1 MKRVEPYYFLI
12 GLAALFVIAGVILY
26 SARGLTLMKH
36 GDPIEPQGGAEKED
50 LFELWF
56 TGANL
61 LDLSVDR
68 NVTGIIFGSES
79 KKVNLLDR
87 ERKLRWEKS
96 FSTNPLQTKISAC
109 GNFLTVGTEGGDL
122 FFMSTDQQI
131 WWQQELE
138 EPVYLVTIS
147 ANGKWVL
154 AARGAPEQ
162 ETHHLELYD
171 GHDGTMQWSIATGP
185 LKKICLTGEQLN
197 RGQVFYSYE
206 QDGMAVTAAAAL
218 TGESLWERQGVK
230 LGAISRTESR
240 LALLDNTSLIV
251 CRSQGDVL
259 WERALPAGFTAT
271 AVMFNPQNSNLLL
284 YGSEDR
290 QNENL
295 YYFSSEGKALWQKKI
310 AEGAL
315 LSFAADGN
323 RIITSSWRHYKEDFS
338 QMVFLDETGEALPVN
353 LELGMRVERLL
364 VSSSRRYIVIGG
376 EDGYIDVIDL
386 DAELF
391 RDNVQTQAPAP
402 FYSPAVTDL
411 EKGRLAVTL
420 FFSSD
425 DYYIP
430 VSRLISQTDSPL
442 RTAVEELIRGPSRE
456 SGLNRTIPKDAAVE
470 VAFKKESGQ
479 LFLDLSPEM
488 ARMPGACQPL
498 SVINS
503 LSYTIGSFPEVKEI
517 YLTSGKEPLETFGD
531 GLLLEQPV
539 QPHRWKDPLFI
550 PVRIGERYY
559 IVPREASELEV
570 EQRDLDGLLMAVVKQ
585 CRSFYFVPGDLNLI
599 GVAEVDSVIRVDL
612 SSSFRMLFPEDGG
625 VEDQLQAAMILDA
638 LFLTAAE
645 NSDCL
650 RMEIYVEGEEWLPPQ
665 GYPSLDRSIY
675 KPYHI
680 NPEF

>member
-1 MKRVEPYYFLI
+1 MKRIEPYYFLI
-12 GLAALFVIAGVILY
+12 GLAAIFVIAGMILY

-36 GDPIEPQGGAEKED
+36 GDPIEPLGGTDKED

-79 KKVNLLDR
+79 KKVSLLDR

-96 FSTNPLQTKISAC
+96 FPTSPLQTKISAC
-109 GNFLTVGTEGGDL
+109 GNYLAVGTEGGDL
-122 FFMSTDQQI
+122 FFMSADQQV

-138 EPVYLVTIS
+138 ESVYLVTLS

-154 AARGAPEQ
+154 VARGAPEQ
-162 ETHHLELYD
+162 DIHHLELYD
-171 GHDGTMQWSIATGP
+171 GHNGSLQWSIATGP
-185 LKKICLTGEQLN
+185 LQKIYLAGEQLN
-197 RGQVFYSYE
+197 RGLVFYSYE
-206 QDGMAVTAAAAL
+206 QEGTAATAAAAL
-218 TGESLWERQGVK
+218 TGENLWVREGVT
-230 LGAISRTESR
+230 LEAISRTESR
-240 LALLDNTSLIV
+240 LALLDSTSLIV
-251 CRSQGDVL
+251 CRSQGEVL
-259 WERALPAGFTAT
+259 WERTLPAGFNTT
-271 AVMFNPQNSNLLL
+271 TVMFNPQNSNLLL

-295 YYFSSEGKALWQKKI
+295 YYFSAEGKDLWRKKI

-376 EDGYIDVIDL
+376 EDGFIDVIDL

-391 RDNVQTQAPAP
+391 RDNAQSQAPAP
-402 FYSPAVTDL
+402 LYSPAVTDL

-420 FFSSD
+420 FFNSD

-430 VSRLISQTDSPL
+430 VSRLISQTDNPL
-442 RTAVEELIRGPSRE
+442 RTAIEELIRGPSRE

-470 VAFKKESGQ
+470 VTFKKESGQ
-479 LFLDLSPEM
+479 LFLALSPEM
-488 ARMPGACQPL
+488 AGMTGAYQPL

-503 LSYTIGSFPEVKEI
+503 LSYTIGSFAEVKEI
-517 YLTSGKEPLETFGD
+517 YITAGKEPLETFGN
-531 GLLLEQPV
+531 GVVLEQPI
-539 QPHRWKDPLFI
+539 QPHHWKDPLFI
-550 PVRIGERYY
+550 PVRISERYY
-559 IVPREASELEV
+559 IIPREASELEI

-599 GVAEVDSVIRVDL
+599 EVSEADNVLRVDL
-612 SSSFRMLFPEDGG
+612 NSSFRMLFPEDGG
-625 VEDQLQAAMILDA
+625 VEEQLHAAMVLDA
-638 LFLTAAE
+638 LFLTAAG
-645 NSDCL
+645 NSDSL
-650 RMEIYVEGEEWLPPQ
+650 HMEIYVEGEKWSPPQ
-665 GYPSLDRSIY
+665 DYPSLDRSIY
-675 KPYHI
+675 RPYHI